1 MDRICDPRSSPVSA
15 QCKTLV
21 PDPAE
26 LRNTIQVAFRPR
38 TCTFSLHAGLSKRT
52 DEMIA
57 HLPPEVVR
65 SRRLGLI
72 LQAKLGQM
80 GEGFV
85 VIPSRTPMFPAKAVE
100 W

>member
-1 MDRICDPRSSPVSA
+1 
-15 QCKTLV
+15 
-21 PDPAE
+21 
-26 LRNTIQVAFRPR
+26 
-38 TCTFSLHAGLSKRT
+38 
-52 DEMIA
+52 MIA
-57 HLPPEVVR
+57 HLLPEVVR

-85 VIPSRTPMFPAKAVE
+85 VIPSRTPIFSAKAVE